1 MSGRGKQLKTTRAVC
16 YDKAFGSIMKIYQAT
31 FVIC

>member
-1 MSGRGKQLKTTRAVC
+1 MSGHGEKLKTTWAVC